1 MVESAPKILE
11 NFELKKAWIFL
22 ILAILT
28 EVVGTT
34 SLKFFEDEKYFSYIF
49 MGFFIA
55 VSYYFMGMAVKKIS
69 ISVAYA
75 MWEALGIVLISLVGF
90 FIFEEA
96 LSLYQR
102 LGILFS
108 VVGIVL
114 INFGEEAHQ

>member
-1 MVESAPKILE
+1 M
-11 NFELKKAWIFL
+11 KKAWIFL
-22 ILAILT
+22 ILAIVT

-34 SLKFFEDEKYFSYIF
+34 SLKFFEDEKYLSYAF
-49 MGFFIA
+49 MGTFIG

-90 FIFEEA
+90 FVFEEM

-102 LGILFS
+102 LGIILS
-108 VVGIVL
+108 VIGIIL
-114 INFGEEAHQ
+114 INFGEEVHS